1 MLGLIKAAKAFDIER
16 GIKFATFAVRVM
28 DNQVLMTLRVSK
40 RIKENYISFYQRTDP
55 ISSRIYDSW
64 EAIQGNLAATNNNNI
79 DDWINTEAIKEAI
92 DNLQS
97 KEKEIIKMKMD
108 GIKQY
113 KIGEIKGVS
122 QSYVSRVL
130 KRVAERIGR
139 EIKNSQ

>member
-139 EIKNSQ
+139 ETKNSQ